1 MSIIA
6 DFIFHKRWKYR
17 NKHNETYAKTKFD
30 ISKVTVGKATY
41 GELNVLTFNDS
52 NILRIGNYCSIGPNT
67 WFVVSAEHFL
77 DHISTFPFKAKL
89 NKGQELEGLSKGD
102 IIVED
107 DVWIGCNATI
117 LSGVHVGQGAVIAA
131 GAVVTKDVPNYAIV
145 GGVPAHV
152 IKYRFDKRVREV
164 LTNLD
169 FSRLDNQRIQK
180 YSSELYGRVN
190 IDKLDWFPQK

>member
-1 MSIIA
+1 M
-6 DFIFHKRWKYR
+6 
-17 NKHNETYAKTKFD
+17 
-30 ISKVTVGKATY
+30 
-41 GELNVLTFNDS
+41 
-52 NILRIGNYCSIGPNT
+52 
-67 WFVVSAEHFL
+67 
-77 DHISTFPFKAKL
+77 
-89 NKGQELEGLSKGD
+89 
-102 IIVED
+102 ED

-131 GAVVTKDVPNYAIV
+131 GAVVTKDVPIV

-190 IDKLDWFPQK
+190 IDKLDWFPKK